1 VGPQN
6 SLFRGRLGGAK
17 PWRPEI
23 EADDFCGTTTRALML
38 MGMIVGLELLLEIPY
53 FLLELLDL
61 VFESLDPLFGIGV
74 LVPSCLLSHE
84 SSLDFGYITPHALA
98 NLHLDYPGGGQS
110 AKPFPRK

>member
-1 VGPQN
+1 
-6 SLFRGRLGGAK
+6 
-17 PWRPEI
+17 
-23 EADDFCGTTTRALML
+23 ML

-98 NLHLDYPGGGQS
+98 NSTSGLPWRWS
-110 AKPFPRK
+110 ICETVP